1 MEPVEKSSMMEQTS
15 SLSATS
21 RMFAVLSNTTMSSR
35 NMSSLLSIVLQ
46 TSSLKEVRSG
56 MDEIVQSKRAAIRYI
71 PSIKLIR
78 KMCKFNIF

>member
-1 MEPVEKSSMMEQTS
+1 
-15 SLSATS
+15 
-21 RMFAVLSNTTMSSR
+21 
-35 NMSSLLSIVLQ
+35 MSSLLSIVLQ